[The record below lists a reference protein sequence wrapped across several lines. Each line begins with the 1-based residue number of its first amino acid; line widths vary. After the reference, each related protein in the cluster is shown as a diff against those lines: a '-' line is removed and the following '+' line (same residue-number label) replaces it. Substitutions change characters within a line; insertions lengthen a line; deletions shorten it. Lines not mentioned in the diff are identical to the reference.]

1 MSPSP
6 PLRPSPA
13 HRPKASTSKARGGWK
28 TARWSLYAP
37 IYDGVAARVLKS
49 ARREALATLDLKAG
63 TRVLLLGAGTGLD
76 LPFLPRDIELEVIDA
91 SPAMLRRCRERAEI
105 LGFDANVKQGDAMAL
120 DFPDGYFD
128 VVIAHLIIAVVP
140 EPQAAL
146 NEALRVLAHDGELS
160 LLDKG
165 LRGTQPA
172 GIVRRLLNPLA
183 RMIAT
188 NLSVPL
194 DSLFQGHAVQR
205 LEDRDLGPGGLL
217 RHMHLRKV

>member
-1 MSPSP
+1 MSPFSP
-6 PLRPSPA
+6 VTPPP
-13 HRPKASTSKARGGWK
+13 ASTSKARRGWK

-37 IYDGVAARVLKS
+37 IYDQVAARALKS

-91 SPAMLRRCRERAEI
+91 SPAMLRRCRERAET

-165 LRGTQPA
+165 LRGQQPA
-172 GIVRRLLNPLA
+172 GVIRRLLNPLA
-183 RMIAT
+183 RLIAT

-194 DSLFQGHAVQR
+194 DSLLQEHAVKR
-205 LEDRDLGPGGLL
+205 LGDRDLGPGGLL
-217 RHMHLRKV
+217 RHMHLRKI